1 MNIGSL
7 MTAQEHKISLQ
18 VFNLRSYVYKSLGW
32 YYNSPGLRPPALQAL
47 CAFGMLAAPNG
58 YISSRGSVQG
68 VGYGDQHFLLSD
80 ITADQGFGGAVM
92 TLQGG
97 TNRNRNFTART
108 IITRDRGRFNPKEV
122 EDMKRVGFVDREFES
137 RFEIYSDDQTEARAL
152 ITPDFMERLMQF
164 DEDYLG
170 RNIQCA
176 LIGNQLYIC
185 LDIDDRFDFN
195 KTTPLQK
202 YEHIR
207 TIVLHDIASV
217 FIVLELCQRLQN
229 TIGVQTNETMDK
241 ERGAYYAQK
250 MAGINRLLE
259 TPPQGWQHPPKI
271 DPDMEHTHYLFDGY
285 LGLMVQSIFRPLAP
299 PKPFG
304 S

>member
-1 MNIGSL
+1 
-7 MTAQEHKISLQ
+7 
-18 VFNLRSYVYKSLGW
+18 
-32 YYNSPGLRPPALQAL
+32 
-47 CAFGMLAAPNG
+47 MLAAPNG

-108 IITRDRGRFNPKEV
+108 IITRDRG
-122 EDMKRVGFVDREFES
+122 
-137 RFEIYSDDQTEARAL
+137 
-152 ITPDFMERLMQF
+152 MQF

-241 ERGAYYAQK
+241 ERGVYYAQK
-250 MAGINRLLE
+250 MTGINRLLE

-299 PKPFG
+299 PKP
-304 S
+304 SPSKLSWLRKPAQALSWTATS